1 MSSPELV
8 APARLEELLTGAFPE
23 THAEARLQGLA
34 RELRTASVA
43 APWSLRERIGA
54 LSTTPNARVRLPR
67 RRLVAALAAGILVLA
82 AGGFAAFRFTTDS
95 GTESENLSLVPRHT
109 ERSEPSA
116 LGDNLQRMGAGGSE
130 ANGSSPPLLVPNIG
144 SPALGARA
152 QNIDM
157 WLDLRVKDADAVSS
171 TSQDAVRITREL
183 GGVVT
188 SSTVDTRGAQ
198 GRAQLTLR
206 IPVGRVQD
214 AVFRLTQLGT
224 VTAQK
229 VNTEDLQSPLDILG
243 HRIEHLRSG
252 IRIELARI
260 ASGTLE
266 PAEELQARV
275 HLEHLR
281 RNLREAKDRRAA
293 ILRQT
298 AMADLT
304 LRLATP
310 TPGAVDKNESG
321 VSGAANK
328 AADFL
333 RGAGA
338 VAVFLAL
345 VLSPLILLVVLAWLA
360 LRVRNRRVE
369 ARLLDDP
376 RPGASTPP
384 T

>member
-8 APARLEELLTGAFPE
+8 APARLEELLTGGFPE
-23 THAEARLQGLA
+23 THAEARLQGLV
-34 RELRTASVA
+34 RELRTASVG
-43 APWSLRERIGA
+43 APSSLRERVGA
-54 LSTTPNARVRLPR
+54 LEAPKRRPELSR
-67 RRLVAALAAGILVLA
+67 RRLAVVLVAAAVAAGASLGAHAYFSDDGQKVVHGEASLVRTHPP
-82 AGGFAAFRFTTDS
+82 AAFGAAS
-95 GTESENLSLVPRHT
+95 AN
-109 ERSEPSA
+109 EPA
-116 LGDNLQRMGAGGSE
+116 L
-130 ANGSSPPLLVPNIG
+130 PLLRRA
-144 SPALGARA
+144 SSRA
-152 QNIDM
+152 QNIDL
-157 WLDLRVKDADAVSS
+157 WVDLRVKDADAVSS

-188 SSTVDTRGAQ
+188 SSTVDTRGTQ

-229 VNTEDLQSPLDILG
+229 VNTEDLQSPLDLLG
-243 HRIEHLRSG
+243 RRIERLRSG
-252 IRIELARI
+252 IRIELARLS
-260 ASGTLE
+260 SGTLD

-275 HLEHLR
+275 HLENLR

-298 AMADLT
+298 TMADLT

-310 TPGAVDKNESG
+310 TSGAVDKNESG
-321 VSGAANK
+321 VSGAANR

-360 LRVRNRRVE
+360 FRVRNRRVE

-376 RPGASTPP
+376 RPGAATPP

>member
-1 MSSPELV
+1 MSSSELV
-8 APARLEELLTGAFPE
+8 GPSRLEELLTGAFPE
-23 THAEARLQGLA
+23 TQVEAHLQGLV
-34 RELRTASVA
+34 RELRTASVG
-43 APWSLRERIGA
+43 APSSLRERVGKLEA
-54 LSTTPNARVRLPR
+54 PKRSARLSR
-67 RRLVAALAAGILVLA
+67 RSLSVVLVGAALAAGASLGARAYFSGSGQHVVHGEAVRMHSA
-82 AGGFAAFRFTTDS
+82 AQPQPDFEPARDS
-95 GTESENLSLVPRHT
+95 
-109 ERSEPSA
+109 
-116 LGDNLQRMGAGGSE
+116 AGGSE
-130 ANGSSPPLLVPNIG
+130 VSSLAPLIG
-144 SPALGARA
+144 RA

-157 WLDLRVKDADAVSS
+157 WVDLRVKDADAVSS
-171 TSQDAVRITREL
+171 ASQDAVQITREL

-188 SSTVDTRGAQ
+188 SSTVDTRGTQ

-243 HRIEHLRSG
+243 HRIERLRSG

-260 ASGTLE
+260 ASGTLD
-266 PAEELQARV
+266 PVEELQARV
-275 HLEHLR
+275 HLENLR
-281 RNLREAKDRRAA
+281 RNLGEAKQHREA
-293 ILRQT
+293 ILHQT
-298 AMADLT
+298 TMADLT

-310 TPGAVDKNESG
+310 APGAVEKNESG
-321 VSGAANK
+321 ITGAAHK

-333 RGAGA
+333 RGAGS

-345 VLSPLILLVVLAWLA
+345 VASPLILLVVLAWLV
-360 LRVRNRRVE
+360 LRLRNRRIE
-369 ARLLDDP
+369 TRLLDDP

>member
-8 APARLEELLTGAFPE
+8 APARLEGLLAGAFPE
-23 THAEARLQGLA
+23 NDVEARLQGLV
-34 RELRTASVA
+34 RELRAGSVD
-43 APWSLRERIGA
+43 APWSLRGRVGGLGSA
-54 LSTTPNARVRLPR
+54 PNARVRLAR
-67 RRLVAALAAGILVLA
+67 RRLVAALAAATLVLS
-82 AGGFAAFRFTTDS
+82 AGAFAAFRLTTDG
-95 GTESENLSLVPRHT
+95 GTDSLNLSLVPRHT
-109 ERSEPSA
+109 ERNVPPA
-116 LGDNLQRMGAGGSE
+116 IDRNMQRMGAGGSE
-130 ANGSSPPLLVPNIG
+130 ANDSQPPLLVPNIG
-144 SPALGARA
+144 SPTLGARA

-157 WLDLRVKDADAVSS
+157 WVDLRVKDADAVSS
-171 TSQDAVRITREL
+171 ASQDAVRITREL
-183 GGVVT
+183 AGVVT
-188 SSTVDTRGAQ
+188 SSTIDTRGTQ

-206 IPVGRVQD
+206 IPVARVQD

-229 VNTEDLQSPLDILG
+229 VNTEDLQAPLDLLDR
-243 HRIEHLRSG
+243 RIAHVRSQ

-260 ASGTLE
+260 ASGTLD
-266 PAEELQARV
+266 PVEELHARV
-275 HLEHLR
+275 HLENLR
-281 RNLREAKDRRAA
+281 RNLGQAKQHREA
-293 ILRQT
+293 ILHQT
-298 AMADLT
+298 TMADLT

-310 TPGAVDKNESG
+310 APSAVEKSESG

-345 VLSPLILLVVLAWLA
+345 VVSPLILLVVLAWLA

>member
-1 MSSPELV
+1 V
-8 APARLEELLTGAFPE
+8 
-23 THAEARLQGLA
+23 
-34 RELRTASVA
+34 RELRSASGG
-43 APWSLRERIGA
+43 APSSLRKRVGA
-54 LSTTPNARVRLPR
+54 LEAPKRGAQLSR
-67 RRLVAALAAGILVLA
+67 RRLAVVLIAAALAAG
-82 AGGFAAFRFTTDS
+82 AAFGARAYFS
-95 GTESENLSLVPRHT
+95 GSEQTVVRHGTPQLVKGSSDQPQT
-109 ERSEPSA
+109 VFEPSRA
-116 LGDNLQRMGAGGSE
+116 SAEPLRRMHAPSL
-130 ANGSSPPLLVPNIG
+130 ASPLTD
-144 SPALGARA
+144 RA

-157 WLDLRVKDADAVSS
+157 WVDLRVKDADAVSS
-171 TSQDAVRITREL
+171 ASQDAVRITREL

-188 SSTVDTRGAQ
+188 SSTVDTRGTQ

-243 HRIEHLRSG
+243 RRIERLRSG
-252 IRIELARI
+252 IRIELARLS
-260 ASGTLE
+260 SGTLD

-275 HLEHLR
+275 HLENLR
-281 RNLREAKDRRAA
+281 RNLREAKERRAA

-298 AMADLT
+298 TMADLT

-310 TPGAVDKNESG
+310 TSGAVDKNESG

-328 AADFL
+328 AADVL

-345 VLSPLILLVVLAWLA
+345 VLSPVILLVALAWLA

>member
-23 THAEARLQGLA
+23 THAEAHLQGLV
-34 RELRTASVA
+34 RELRTASVG
-43 APWSLRERIGA
+43 APSSLRERVGDLEVPKRRA
-54 LSTTPNARVRLPR
+54 RLSR
-67 RRLVAALAAGILVLA
+67 RRLAVVLVAAAVAAGASFGARVYFSGSEQKVVRHGPPQLVK
-82 AGGFAAFRFTTDS
+82 GSSDQPQT
-95 GTESENLSLVPRHT
+95 VY
-109 ERSEPSA
+109 EPSRA
-116 LGDNLQRMGAGGSE
+116 SAEPLRRMHAPSL
-130 ANGSSPPLLVPNIG
+130 A
-144 SPALGARA
+144 PALTDRA

-157 WLDLRVKDADAVSS
+157 WVDLRVKDADAVSS

-188 SSTVDTRGAQ
+188 SSTVDTRGTQ

-229 VNTEDLQSPLDILG
+229 VNTEDLQSPLDRFG
-243 HRIEHLRSG
+243 RRIAHLRSE

-260 ASGTLE
+260 ASGTLD
-266 PAEELQARV
+266 PAEELQARIR
-275 HLEHLR
+275 LEHLR
-281 RNLREAKDRRAA
+281 RNLGQAKQNREA

-298 AMADLT
+298 TMADLT

-310 TPGAVDKNESG
+310 TSNAVDKNESG

-345 VLSPLILLVVLAWLA
+345 VASPLILLVVLAWLA

>member
-23 THAEARLQGLA
+23 THAEARLQGLV
-34 RELRTASVA
+34 RELRTAAVDT
-43 APWSLRERIGA
+43 PLSLRERVGDLEAPKRGA
-54 LSTTPNARVRLPR
+54 RHSR
-67 RRLVAALAAGILVLA
+67 RRLGVVLIAAALAVG
-82 AGGFAAFRFTTDS
+82 AAFGARAYFS
-95 GTESENLSLVPRHT
+95 GDGQKVVHGEAQLAKESS
-109 ERSEPSA
+109 
-116 LGDNLQRMGAGGSE
+116 D
-130 ANGSSPPLLVPNIG
+130 PPLAPYGPRRSSYESSGAQPAPN
-144 SPALGARA
+144 LGAAALTDRA

-157 WLDLRVKDADAVSS
+157 WVDLRVKDADAVSS
-171 TSQDAVRITREL
+171 ASQDAVRITREL

-188 SSTVDTRGAQ
+188 SSTVDTRGTQ

-206 IPVGRVQD
+206 IPAGRVQD

-229 VNTEDLQSPLDILG
+229 VSTEDLQSPLDRLG

-260 ASGTLE
+260 GSGTLD

-281 RNLREAKDRRAA
+281 RNLGEAKQSRDA
-293 ILRQT
+293 ILGQAT
-298 AMADLT
+298 MADLT

-310 TPGAVDKNESG
+310 TSGALDKNESG
-321 VSGAANK
+321 VFGAANK

>member
-8 APARLEELLTGAFPE
+8 ATARLEDLLAGAFPE
-23 THAEARLQGLA
+23 NYAEARLQGLV
-34 RELRTASVA
+34 RELRTASVG
-43 APWSLRERIGA
+43 APPSLRERVGA
-54 LSTTPNARVRLPR
+54 LAAPKR
-67 RRLVAALAAGILVLA
+67 RPSGRRIAVVLVAAVLA
-82 AGGFAAFRFTTDS
+82 AGAAFGARAYFS
-95 GTESENLSLVPRHT
+95 GSGQTVVRTGSAQLLKESSYEPRT
-109 ERSEPSA
+109 P
-116 LGDNLQRMGAGGSE
+116 
-130 ANGSSPPLLVPNIG
+130 
-144 SPALGARA
+144 SPALSGASQAESLSPMTDRA

-157 WLDLRVKDADAVSS
+157 WVDLRVKDADAVSS
-171 TSQDAVRITREL
+171 ASQDAVRITREL

-188 SSTVDTRGAQ
+188 SSTIDTRGTQ

-229 VNTEDLQSPLDILG
+229 VNTEDLQSPLDLLDR
-243 HRIEHLRSG
+243 RIAHVRSQ

-260 ASGTLE
+260 ASGTLD
-266 PAEELQARV
+266 PVEELQARV
-275 HLEHLR
+275 HLENLR
-281 RNLREAKDRRAA
+281 RNLGEAKQHRET

-298 AMADLT
+298 TMADLT

-310 TPGAVDKNESG
+310 GPGAVEKNESG
-321 VSGAANK
+321 ITGAAHK

-333 RGAGA
+333 RGAGS

-345 VLSPLILLVVLAWLA
+345 VASPLIFLIVLVSLA

>member
-23 THAEARLQGLA
+23 THAEAHLQGLV
-34 RELRTASVA
+34 RELRSASVG
-43 APWSLRERIGA
+43 APSSLRKRVGA
-54 LSTTPNARVRLPR
+54 LEAPKRGARLSR
-67 RRLVAALAAGILVLA
+67 RRLAVVLIAAALAVG
-82 AGGFAAFRFTTDS
+82 AAFGARAYFS
-95 GTESENLSLVPRHT
+95 GDGQKVVHGEAQLVRKHPPAVFGAA
-109 ERSEPSA
+109 SANDSA
-116 LGDNLQRMGAGGSE
+116 LPLQVRASG
-130 ANGSSPPLLVPNIG
+130 
-144 SPALGARA
+144 RA

-171 TSQDAVRITREL
+171 ASQDAVRITREL

-188 SSTVDTRGAQ
+188 SSTVDTRGTQ

-229 VNTEDLQSPLDILG
+229 VNTEDLQTPLDLLG
-243 HRIEHLRSG
+243 RRIAHLRSQ
-252 IRIELARI
+252 IRIELARL
-260 ASGTLE
+260 ASGTLD

-275 HLEHLR
+275 HLENLR
-281 RNLREAKDRRAA
+281 RNLREAKEHRET

-298 AMADLT
+298 TMADLT

-310 TPGAVDKNESG
+310 APGGVEESESG
-321 VSGAANK
+321 ISGAAHK

-333 RGAGA
+333 RGAGS

-345 VLSPLILLVVLAWLA
+345 VLSPLILVVILAWLA

-369 ARLLDDP
+369 ARLLDEP